1 MKIVGTKIVGRKIVG
16 CAVAAV
22 AAAGLMFATS
32 APAAAVTDH
41 EHCLLT
47 PDGWVKIAAG
57 ISEVTT
63 APALEKF
70 HEYVHTGEPDERLT
84 FYRILP
90 VGGECPNEIPEV
102 IASAG

>member
-1 MKIVGTKIVGRKIVG
+1 MKIVGRKIVG
-16 CAVAAV
+16 SAVAAV

-63 APALEKF
+63 APALEEF
-70 HEYVHTGEPDERLT
+70 HEYVHTGEPAEQLT
-84 FYRILP
+84 FYRIP
-90 VGGECPNEIPEV
+90 VGGECTIEIPR
-102 IASAG
+102 S